1 MADQIRDTVGG
12 SAGSNQGPALADNQR
27 LALCRLADGE
37 SMFGTDDYETFLGL
51 RGLARR
57 GLAVRLRGEGNR
69 VKWALTEAGAA
80 VAARTSRPI
89 GWEKLVG
96 ISASTPYRPPR
107 RYAYRG
113 HVIEVRHESRE
124 RSTAVILAPSRG
136 DRVLAEFQGPT
147 PHDCLRQAREHLD
160 AKPARGGRR

>member
-1 MADQIRDTVGG
+1 
-12 SAGSNQGPALADNQR
+12 LADNQR

-80 VAARTSRPI
+80 VAARTSRPS

-113 HVIEVRHESRE
+113 HVIEVRHEARE
-124 RSTAVILAPSRG
+124 RASAVVIAPGRG
-136 DRVLAEFQGPT
+136 DRVVAQLQGTT
-147 PHDCLRQAREHLD
+147 PHDCLRQAREHVDTL
-160 AKPARGGRR
+160 AARSARR